1 MLEPISKIPD
11 GMRYH
16 TGAEARLR
24 RHIEDTVVSVFNGW
38 CYEETS
44 TPAIDYYAL
53 FERGMGADAA
63 SRAFRFADS
72 DGALLALRPDVT
84 STLARAAATLLKN
97 RPRPL
102 RLSYAASVWRGQA
115 SHRAEWRRERK
126 HLGCELI
133 GAPDS
138 GEART
143 SGDAEMLAIIG
154 EVITRLDLQNRTRIT
169 INNVQIFNGI
179 AERLRLDGRA
189 RESLRSLMDKRDAP
203 ALKNFLLA
211 HTDTKPE
218 SIDDSDVTNDAEA
231 FARIIRLSGRGE
243 MFCKARAVIS
253 NEKSVSAL
261 DELERLWK
269 VVDTFVYANMYAID
283 FGDASQLDYY
293 TGTVFKIYI
302 AGAGAQAG
310 GGGRYDEL
318 ISAFGGT
325 DTAVGFMLDLDALT
339 DALVC
344 EQRLAKANEER
355 EVETISDAD
364 TAAQLNEAI
373 SARQENKRVRIK

>member
-84 STLARAAATLLKN
+84 STLARAAATLLVN

-102 RLSYAASVWRGQA
+102 RLSYAAGVWRGQA
-115 SHRAEWRRERK
+115 INKAEWRRERK

-133 GAPDS
+133 GAPDN

-143 SGDAEMLAIIG
+143 SGDAEILAIIG

-179 AERLRLDGRA
+179 AERLRLDSPA
-189 RESLRSLMDKRDAP
+189 RESLRSLMDKRDSP

-211 HTDTKPE
+211 HSNTKPE
-218 SIDDSDVTNDAEA
+218 SIIESTNDAEA
-231 FARIIRLSGRGE
+231 FARIIRLTGKGE
-243 MFCKARAVIS
+243 MFGKARAVIS
-253 NEKSVSAL
+253 NEKSISAL
-261 DELERLWK
+261 DELEALWS
-269 VVDTFVYANMYAID
+269 VVNTFAYADMYEID

-302 AGAGAQAG
+302 AGAGVQAG

-339 DALVC
+339 DALVRG
-344 EQRLAKANEER
+344 QRFEKANEEP
-355 EVETISDAD
+355 EVETLSDAD
-364 TAAQLNEAI
+364 TATRLNDAI
-373 SARQENKRVRIK
+373 SARRKNKRVRIK